1 MNRLHLIII
10 SSFIFSCS
18 LWEYDDLS
26 NPIENKT
33 PDTYLSLIA
42 SDTVYATIDSI
53 TGQSIYAITETP
65 DPEFVWDTLTH
76 AFTTITTS
84 KQELHWWG
92 EDADGEI
99 IGYYYKWN
107 VDSAWSYTTNESG
120 LFYVPI
126 RSDLDV
132 FSFEIK
138 AVDNDSLI
146 DPTPATIVL
155 PIRNSKPT
163 IDFRFRSNPSIDEI
177 RGDTSFTFPT
187 RTFVWDVQ
195 DQDGVETIT
204 DIFYALDDTCSICWV
219 QLSAAAFSSITLS
232 NLEPGNHT
240 FYVKARDIAGAESE
254 IIQFPDPNNT
264 SEPDYWKVMPIQGNV
279 LLVDDFDQDNQNVAQ
294 YWYRSILDTVVGYNN
309 YSIWETHRALPYSSV
324 DINAT
329 LNYFDHVI
337 WYSAYTG
344 TETYFDASASFLN
357 YINNGGNLFLN
368 VSELKDT
375 TFVFFPLDSTFV
387 INPTGRLL
395 SNTSIVSDV
404 LPNLDLITSN
414 LIAIRIKGFVP
425 HTNQFAIEQSL
436 YRFSEP
442 SENDEWTGTPIVC
455 SMGQFQVSPTQLSGK
470 VVLMSIPLHNGS
482 VPLLDGNGSGGK
494 FISYLL
500 KVGFQ

>member
-1 MNRLHLIII
+1 MSRLHLIII

-138 AVDNDSLI
+138 SVDNDSLI

-163 IDFRFRSNPSIDEI
+163 IDFRFRSNPSIDDI
-177 RGDTSFTFPT
+177 GGDTSFTFPT

-219 QLSAAAFSSITLS
+219 QLSAASFSSITLS

-264 SEPDYWKVMPIQGNV
+264 SEPDYWKVMPIQGNT
-279 LLVDDFDQDNQNVAQ
+279 LLVDDFVQDSQNNAQ
-294 YWYRSILDTVVGYNN
+294 QWYRSVLDTSLGNSN
-309 YSIWETHRALPYSSV
+309 YSIWEIGKELPYSST
-324 DINAT
+324 DLSAT
-329 LNYFDHVI
+329 LNYFDNVI
-337 WYSAYTG
+337 WFSAYTG
-344 TETYFDASASFLN
+344 GETYLDASSNIYNYLAAGGNVFLN
-357 YINNGGNLFLN
+357 LT
-368 VSELKDT
+368 ELKDS
-375 TFVFFPLDSTFV
+375 TFIFFPLDTSFTL
-387 INPTGRLL
+387 NPQGRIFSDRRLISQV
-395 SNTSIVSDV
+395 SNS
-404 LPNLDLITSN
+404 LDLTISN
-414 LIAIRIKGFVP
+414 LIAVRVKGFIP
-425 HTNQFAIEQSL
+425 NSNGFANIQTL
-436 YRFSEP
+436 YMMDEP
-442 SENDEWTGTPIVC
+442 GDGDEWLGTPTVC